1 MRWLSAVYSAVY
13 AWPFPGPQSWL
24 SKNISTSLSIL
35 TFFFVFS
42 GFFTCAIFS
51 SIPRK
56 STHQHVWIIWTK
68 PLQVLEPFYL
78 QGFDRGWLCVCAFR
92 LAAWGNYME
101 PLSCRKNKQSFLAR
115 QCAADNTCSPSAA
128 LSLSEL
134 VFQDEPNGPELF
146 WYWCS
151 PENSESQCCISCI
164 SWIVCNMHAIFLRYV
179 ASRCSHCFQDLSSN
193 CLSVWP
199 SDSYIWKV
207 NASFECQH
215 LGSSRW
221 SHLNSVWRKRLLHRA
236 PTNVFIV
243 NPTKHSASLGKPTN
257 RLLLQL
263 CSSLYALHMP
273 RWYLCYIITLN
284 NIFNHIEYWVWTSD
298 TFYYHSTIFIEV
310 LWRHWFPRSSPASLT
325 AGSVL
330 LAAVAAQVAGS
341 AQLDLVVQ
349 LRDLQCAAASTKS
362 LQHVWHVRKRWLR
375 TKDCTFGLL
384 HVVIYI
390 YIYIQYIYIYI
401 M

>member
-13 AWPFPGPQSWL
+13 AWPFPGSQSWL

-101 PLSCRKNKQSFLAR
+101 LLSCRKNKQSFLAR

-179 ASRCSHCFQDLSSN
+179 ASRHPAAHTAFKIFQDLSRSFKIFQDLSSN

-273 RWYLCYIITLN
+273 RWYLCCIITLN
-284 NIFNHIEYWVWTSD
+284 NIFNHIEYEPVI
-298 TFYYHSTIFIEV
+298 HSIII
-310 LWRHWFPRSSPASLT
+310 LRSSLRFCEDIGFRA
-325 AGSVL
+325 AL
-330 LAAVAAQVAGS
+330 LH
-341 AQLDLVVQ
+341 LWLLVPCSWLPWPHR
-349 LRDLQCAAASTKS
+349 LR
-362 LQHVWHVRKRWLR
+362 
-375 TKDCTFGLL
+375 GLL
-384 HVVIYI
+384 NLTSLCSSAICNALRPQQSRFNTSGMFVKDDWGLKTVPLVCY
-390 YIYIQYIYIYI
+390 
-401 M
+401 ML